1 MNLIPTIISIGLA
14 ASVSI
19 FYLQNQS
26 DEPNKIN
33 YRAAFSDFEKSALEF
48 AAHTP
53 LQNRS
58 TLMSTIHCTNLNRDF
73 VKKLPTGSGWDLNI
87 GGLDCDIA
95 ELKVVTS
102 AEDFPALLS
111 AAGASGRNYATETTP
126 ATATEPLKKNLKW
139 TQRLYSR
146 NASDLGIKAK
156 LKNNKTGTCLSC
168 SSDMRHGEW
177 SHKKD
182 PNIRWIGCPAPGV
195 LACGTIKET
204 RTCNNPPPLNGGIEC
219 QRIDNSWTTPGD
231 RTEKRTCLAVPKC
244 GQWVKQANCPTNTCV
259 KDEEPEIESI
269 CQNNPCKLNNGIVD
283 SGSIVYCDTPRCGTW
298 VEKNNC
304 ATKHCLLEDKK
315 GVKSEPVR
323 KRICTGGG
331 CFNQQGNLVKSG
343 TVEMCQLPTCTPLTL
358 DRDCPRAVDNCN
370 ITEPPPKKYICNGPR
385 CKIDGKLLNQGEF
398 YTKSCP
404 SRPCGKLT
412 TNVIEG
418 NLSKCIPKDKH
429 IQNDRPIIKY
439 TCTGEF
445 GCKDEKGKFYQGN
458 ESTEER
464 LNLPGCPYWGEW
476 DDVGHCDKLDE
487 KNENGLQIQ
496 KRDCFRVQSN
506 GIPKKVDKELCTGKA
521 SDEVLCDYPWGKWER
536 TEKCP
541 DICIKDNQK
550 NDKYEICKAENDKFC
565 KKEIDG
571 IYNNNPYKNGD
582 HITCGDV
589 KPICGE
595 WREWSACEFDDNKG
609 YGSCDKK
616 DGIQTKYCT
625 TNYCE
630 ELDGFTGNKEITRSC
645 YTEKCQINIDNN
657 IDKQIN
663 IDDLVKGDIRKTDV
677 KVIIS
682 KNSYL
687 TAPDRKKCAIRST
700 ANFKKLKIIN
710 HGIITGYGGNGGEG
724 AKPASDPNRYFSES
738 SEEILKELDG
748 KNGGHGGSAIC
759 IYSRKHLSKLEI
771 ENYGT
776 IRGGRAGGGG
786 GGAICYSKRTFV
798 LGEGSKVSGECAFGG
813 DGGVGSDIYLPT
825 IFKGKDEQHVI
836 KDTFVIKS
844 GAGGDGGVLFEED
857 SLKVDQIPRT
867 ADRGKQGYLYKL
879 DGYAETSGGVIIEVI
894 KGKGGN
900 YGANGKACKIPRNT
914 NNCGYFY

>member
-1 MNLIPTIISIGLA
+1 MNLIPTIIRIGLA
-14 ASVSI
+14 ASVSV

-168 SSDMRHGEW
+168 SSDMRHGKW

-182 PNIRWIGCPAPGV
+182 PNIRWIGCPAPGE

-219 QRIDNSWTTPGD
+219 PRINKSWTTPGD
-231 RTEKRTCLAVPKC
+231 RTEERNCLAVPKC

-259 KDEEPEIESI
+259 QPDKDPQIESI
-269 CQNNPCKLNNGIVD
+269 CRNNPCKLANGSVVKD
-283 SGSIVYCDTPRCGTW
+283 GYPVYCDTPRCGTW
-298 VEKNNC
+298 VEENNC
-304 ATKHCLLEDKK
+304 ANIHCLSGDPS
-315 GVKSEPVR
+315 GPVR
-323 KRICTGGG
+323 KRKCTGGG
-331 CFNQQGNLVKSG
+331 CFNEQGNLVNSG

-385 CKIDGKLLNQGEF
+385 CKIEGKLLNQGEF

-476 DDVGHCDKLDE
+476 YDVGDCEFDE
-487 KNENGLQIQ
+487 YEEKGLKKQD
-496 KRDCFRVQSN
+496 RDCFRVQSN
-506 GIPKKVDKELCTGKA
+506 GIEAKVGDGECSKLGKKTKPI
-521 SDEVLCDYPWGKWER
+521 SCDYQWGKWER
-536 TEKCP
+536 TENCS
-541 DICIKDNQK
+541 DNCIKDNQK
-550 NDKYEICKAENDKFC
+550 ELKYEICNAENDKLC
-565 KKEIDG
+565 TKGKKEKFI
-571 IYNNNPYKNGD
+571 IKTYKNGQY
-582 HITCGDV
+582 ITCDDAK

-595 WREWSACEFDDNKG
+595 WGKWSACEFKDNHG

-616 DGIQTKYCT
+616 DGIKTRECSTK
-625 TNYCE
+625 YCE
-630 ELDGFTGNKEITRSC
+630 ELDGFTGNEKITRSC
-645 YTEKCQINIDNN
+645 YSEKCQINIDNN
-657 IDKQIN
+657 SDKQIN
-663 IDDLVKGDIRKTDV
+663 IDGYVEGGNTRKRDV

-682 KNSYL
+682 ENSYL
-687 TAPDRKKCAIRST
+687 TAPNRERCGIRSGG
-700 ANFKKLKIIN
+700 NFKKLKIIN
-710 HGIITGYGGNGGEG
+710 YGIITGYSGKGGAG
-724 AKPASDPNRYFSES
+724 AKPVFDHDWNFSEPS
-738 SEEILKELDG
+738 KDTLKELDG
-748 KNGGHGGSAIC
+748 EIGERGGSAIC
-759 IYSRKHLSKLEI
+759 ISIKKKAWELKI
-771 ENYGT
+771 ENHG
-776 IRGGRAGGGG
+776 IIKGGRGGG
-786 GGAICYSKRTFV
+786 GGAACYKKTIFGQIMEHGC
-798 LGEGSKVSGECAFGG
+798 LKGG
-813 DGGVGSDIYLPT
+813 DGGDGSDLYLPP
-825 IFKGKDEQHVI
+825 IFKGKDEQTVI

-844 GAGGDGGVLFEED
+844 GAGGDGGVLFEEN

-867 ADRGKQGYLYKL
+867 ADRGKQGYLFEL
-879 DGYAETSGGVIIEVI
+879 PGYVNTEVI
-894 KGKGGN
+894 KGKGGGTRGN
-900 YGANGKACKIPRNT
+900 GAACLVGGEKYDCDKPKK
-914 NNCGYFY
+914 